1 MKVAL
6 LEPLNVSKDLIDE
19 LAQPIED
26 LGHEFIYYPEKTTDR
41 DELARRSE
49 DADIVMIAN
58 NPYPREAF
66 EHAKNLKLINVAF
79 TGIDHVDQKTAK
91 KLGIQIANAAGYSDQ
106 SVAELVIG
114 LTLDVYR

>member
-6 LEPLNVSKDLIDE
+6 LEPLNVSEDLIDE

-58 NPYPREAF
+58 NPYP
-66 EHAKNLKLINVAF
+66 
-79 TGIDHVDQKTAK
+79 
-91 KLGIQIANAAGYSDQ
+91 
-106 SVAELVIG
+106 
-114 LTLDVYR
+114 